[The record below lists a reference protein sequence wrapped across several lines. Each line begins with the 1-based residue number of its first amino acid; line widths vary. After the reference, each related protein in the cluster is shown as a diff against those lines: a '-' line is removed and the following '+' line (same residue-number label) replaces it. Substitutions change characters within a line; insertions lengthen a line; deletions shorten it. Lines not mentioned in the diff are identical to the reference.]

1 MAGRRKKTPEAGA
14 EVVTLVTKPMQE
26 RQAAT
31 DEALVNIVAQVDPK
45 QATILSAGGMLN
57 PILSGKFAALSSNI
71 KGGVNVKLSPCTA
84 IVSKHNRAGKTA
96 VLDSFRFALTG
107 AHPIGPHAADLA
119 GLTADGSY
127 PRAEMASLDGTC
139 SASFQKGKKS
149 VTHVVTGP
157 MAHMTDEERAALL
170 PLSATRD
177 LLTLGSAKAR
187 EELFRRFGDGLD
199 EMPQP
204 KGLDEQQRALYQR
217 AYAAGTGDV
226 VERLAAA
233 GTWVRSHKR
242 ALSER
247 LKALEEEKS
256 RLFGEASEGGAITD
270 DVLDALEAKLAQ
282 WEAYKLGGTLRA
294 HIDGLSNTL
303 NLMIDQF
310 SALEAPISSEQLKA
324 QLEAH
329 PKLAAHMTETKRLL
343 ELQDKLDAD
352 SGKLKLLEAVLRLR
366 KGLEHGACYVCAADF
381 NGDVAAMVNAAE
393 QAIYAEAERLA
404 TARAEIDAQKKATAQ
419 AEHEWHMVREGV
431 TRNWQINVRE
441 YEQAKQRVQ
450 DTAEHFKREQ
460 AKAAAAGAV
469 VDAPDESEESIVSRL
484 DAAKLALAHS
494 DRGEQVS
501 AAIRQLKDE
510 QGDCK
515 AVEVVLEHTLTKLL
529 EGVKD
534 AAEEAVN
541 RWMPAGFKAEL
552 CLESDDGKPECR
564 WEVIGR
570 DGKAHR
576 RGALSGAEWAA
587 LSVAI
592 ACAWTAGSH
601 SRYLLLDDADIAGF
615 NPENLKATLAMVS
628 AAVRNGDLTQALVA
642 WSRPHEIPTEGWS
655 VVEL

>member
-1 MAGRRKKTPEAGA
+1 MAGRRKKTPEA

-26 RQAAT
+26 RQAAAE
-31 DEALVNIVAQVDPK
+31 EAFVNIVAQVDPK
-45 QATILSAGGMLN
+45 QATILSAAGMLN
-57 PILSGKFAALSSNI
+57 PILSSKFATLSSNI

-107 AHPIGPHAADLA
+107 THPIGPHAADLA

-127 PRAEMASLDGTC
+127 PRAEMSALDGAC

-149 VTHVVTGP
+149 VNHVVTGP
-157 MAHMTDEERAALL
+157 LAHLRDEERAVLL

-199 EMPQP
+199 AMPQP
-204 KGLDEQQRALYQR
+204 KGLDEQQRALFQR
-217 AYAAGTGDV
+217 AYEAGSGDV

-247 LKALEEEKS
+247 LKAMEEEKS
-256 RLFGEASEGGAITD
+256 RLFGEASESGAVTD

-282 WEAYKLGGTLRA
+282 WEAYKMGGTLRA
-294 HIDGLSNTL
+294 HVDGLSATL
-303 NLMIDQF
+303 NAMIDQF
-310 SALEAPISSEQLKA
+310 SALQAPISAEQLKA
-324 QLEAH
+324 QFEAH
-329 PKLAAHMTETKRLL
+329 PKLAAHMTETKKLL
-343 ELQDKLDAD
+343 QLQDKLEAD
-352 SGKLKLLEAVLRLR
+352 SGRLKLLSAVLTLR
-366 KGLEHGACYVCAADF
+366 KALNGSACYVCATDF
-381 NGDVAAMVNAAE
+381 HGDVAGLVHGAE
-393 QAIYAEAERLA
+393 EAVSKEAERLVGLK
-404 TARAEIDAQKKATAQ
+404 AEIAAQQKVVTA
-419 AEHEWHMVREGV
+419 AEEEWFTIRDGMTH
-431 TRNWQINVRE
+431 NWQISTRE
-441 YEQAKQRVQ
+441 YEQAKQRVK

-460 AKAAAAGAV
+460 EKATAVGAIV
-469 VDAPDESEESIVSRL
+469 SAPDESEESIKSRL
-484 DAAKLALAHS
+484 DAAKLALARS
-494 DRGEQVS
+494 DRGEEVS

-529 EGVKD
+529 EGVREK
-534 AAEEAVN
+534 AEEAVN
-541 RWMPAGFKAEL
+541 RWMPVGFKASL
-552 CLESDDGKPECR
+552 CLESSDGKPECR

-570 DGKAHR
+570 DGQPHR
-576 RGALSGAEWAA
+576 KGALSGAEWAA

-592 ACAWTAGSH
+592 ACAWTSGESH
-601 SRYLLLDDADIAGF
+601 ARYLLLDDADIAGF
-615 NPENLKATLAMVS
+615 NPENLKATLDMIS
-628 AAVRNGDLTQALVA
+628 KAVREGDLTQALVA
-642 WSRPHEIPTEGWS
+642 WSRPAEIPSEGWS